1 MSVSATS
8 VGGGSEGSSKPPS
21 SSSITATAA
30 TGQHLLKIDSYSLT
44 KAVPC
49 GGHIRS
55 SNFQAAGHD
64 WHINFF
70 PNCGR
75 PGRLIQRARG
85 YVSLQL
91 VLDSAVSK
99 PVKAQF
105 TVCLLD
111 HAGKPA
117 PGTSRKSPIVKNLK
131 GGWWLFKFIKKEDL
145 EKPVSGL
152 LREDGSFTLQC
163 DVVVFDGFR
172 AVKAAPFVAV
182 PPSDMHRH
190 FGELLSSEVC
200 ADVTLEAGGWRFEAH
215 RCVLAARSPVFKA
228 KLLGP
233 MKEGAGSSAIHIE
246 DIEPRVLRGVLQ
258 FMYTD
263 TVPEMSKEEE
273 AAMSQHLL
281 EAADRFNLQRLKL
294 ICEDKLCGCIDT
306 SSVVNTLAL
315 AEQHNCQGLKEKC
328 FEFLKATNLN
338 AAMAT
343 DGFNHLASSCP
354 TVLEELMSLFFKG
367 SVLFDVTDFGIWFC
381 WHLSKHDVLFFLVFG
396 HCKMPSNQLISA
408 CLVEKVQRQKDFCR
422 RRSERWVSRRP
433 PLSAAETRMHLLCT
447 REARGNLVHRY
458 TQCFISVGGDCLC
471 RDSNMSL
478 SALSTGGSGGSSQS
492 SSITLAMISGHH
504 LLKIDNYS
512 RTKTLPRGDHIRST
526 TFQAAGYNWHIN
538 YFPNGG
544 GMLKQVHDQVFR
556 HITNGWDD
564 VVKQTLDY
572 VSLQVVPDGGAIAED
587 LQARFSVCLVNH
599 AGVPVPGTARTSP
612 QFHLV
617 YPEGWWCAN
626 FIRKAD
632 LERPDL
638 GLLRNDSFTV
648 RFTVVVVDKLRCAEG
663 LPRAPLVVVPPPD
676 MHRHLGEM
684 LSSGHGADVVLEAGG
699 ETFCVHRCIL
709 AARSPVFKAELFGSM
724 MEGTSN
730 CPVHIKDMEA
740 QVFKAMLQF
749 IYTDSFPE
757 MEKQEEEATMS
768 QHLLEAAD
776 RFHLQRLK
784 LMCEAKLCTHVDTS
798 SVVTNLVLAERHNC
812 QGLKEA
818 CFQFLKSPTNLT
830 AAMATDGFDQLVSSY
845 PNVLKELMSKLALH

>member
-1 MSVSATS
+1 MRATPPLAAALLCRRDSLHARTSRAADGGAVACAMVQASAADEGGGTPLLRARAADEGGVSLLRLHAFPSPSSIPHSTSLKTLSKNRAASWLEMSVSATS

-131 GGWWLFKFIKKEDL
+131 GGWWLFKFIKEEDL

-354 TVLEELMSLFFKG
+354 TVLEELMSKL
-367 SVLFDVTDFGIWFC
+367 
-381 WHLSKHDVLFFLVFG
+381 
-396 HCKMPSNQLISA
+396 
-408 CLVEKVQRQKDFCR
+408 
-422 RRSERWVSRRP
+422 
-433 PLSAAETRMHLLCT
+433 
-447 REARGNLVHRY
+447 
-458 TQCFISVGGDCLC
+458 
-471 RDSNMSL
+471 
-478 SALSTGGSGGSSQS
+478 
-492 SSITLAMISGHH
+492 TLH
-504 LLKIDNYS
+504 
-512 RTKTLPRGDHIRST
+512 
-526 TFQAAGYNWHIN
+526 
-538 YFPNGG
+538 
-544 GMLKQVHDQVFR
+544 
-556 HITNGWDD
+556 
-564 VVKQTLDY
+564 
-572 VSLQVVPDGGAIAED
+572 
-587 LQARFSVCLVNH
+587 
-599 AGVPVPGTARTSP
+599 
-612 QFHLV
+612 
-617 YPEGWWCAN
+617 
-626 FIRKAD
+626 
-632 LERPDL
+632 
-638 GLLRNDSFTV
+638 
-648 RFTVVVVDKLRCAEG
+648 
-663 LPRAPLVVVPPPD
+663 
-676 MHRHLGEM
+676 
-684 LSSGHGADVVLEAGG
+684 
-699 ETFCVHRCIL
+699 
-709 AARSPVFKAELFGSM
+709 
-724 MEGTSN
+724 
-730 CPVHIKDMEA
+730 
-740 QVFKAMLQF
+740 
-749 IYTDSFPE
+749 
-757 MEKQEEEATMS
+757 
-768 QHLLEAAD
+768 
-776 RFHLQRLK
+776 
-784 LMCEAKLCTHVDTS
+784 
-798 SVVTNLVLAERHNC
+798 
-812 QGLKEA
+812 
-818 CFQFLKSPTNLT
+818 
-830 AAMATDGFDQLVSSY
+830 
-845 PNVLKELMSKLALH
+845 